1 MTPCRRNRFHSNS
14 NQIFDFYPAKCNFD
28 FNSKQILDSIVH
40 MLPQS
45 ERTAI
50 LNANV
55 IDLQWII
62 ERNSSV
68 WSIGYIEETVK
79 SSTMGQGVQTT
90 PNNGPQFDPWSAC
103 LFGFMERNRVVQK
116 CPMVVA
122 QAWPL
127 CYQRVQSLY
136 TVIDPT

>member
-1 MTPCRRNRFHSNS
+1 
-14 NQIFDFYPAKCNFD
+14 
-28 FNSKQILDSIVH
+28 

-68 WSIGYIEETVK
+68 WSIGYVEESLK
-79 SSTMGQGVQTT
+79 SSTVGQGFSQMPVNYSQL
-90 PNNGPQFDPWSAC
+90 FDPWSAC
-103 LFGFMERNRVVQK
+103 LFGFMERNRVLQQ
-116 CPMVVA
+116 CPTVVT
-122 QAWPL
+122 QSWPL

-136 TVIDPT
+136 AIIDPT

>member
-1 MTPCRRNRFHSNS
+1 
-14 NQIFDFYPAKCNFD
+14 
-28 FNSKQILDSIVH
+28 

-62 ERNSSV
+62 ERNSNIWSV
-68 WSIGYIEETVK
+68 GYIEDSVK
-79 SSTMGQGVQTT
+79 TSATTQSSNQLAS
-90 PNNGPQFDPWSAC
+90 NNNNNSTNGQFDPWAMC
-103 LFGFMERNRVVQK
+103 LFGFMERSNIMQQ
-116 CPMVVA
+116 CPIAVA

-127 CYQRVQSLY
+127 CYQRIQSLY
-136 TVIDPT
+136 TIIDPT

>member
-1 MTPCRRNRFHSNS
+1 
-14 NQIFDFYPAKCNFD
+14 
-28 FNSKQILDSIVH
+28 

-50 LNANV
+50 LNANL

-62 ERNSSV
+62 ERNSSI
-68 WSIGYIEETVK
+68 WSVGYIEE
-79 SSTMGQGVQTT
+79 SSMKATAMTQAQTQAPSNVNGQ
-90 PNNGPQFDPWSAC
+90 QFDPWAAC
-103 LFGFMERNRVVQK
+103 LFGFMERNNVIQQ
-116 CPMVVA
+116 CPGVIT

-127 CYQRVQSLY
+127 CYQRVHSLY

>member
-1 MTPCRRNRFHSNS
+1 M
-14 NQIFDFYPAKCNFD
+14 
-28 FNSKQILDSIVH
+28 VH

-68 WSIGYIEETVK
+68 WSIGYVEESMK
-79 SSTMGQGVQTT
+79 SSAVGQGMSQ
-90 PNNGPQFDPWSAC
+90 PLNSGPQFDPWSAC
-103 LFGFMERNRVVQK
+103 LFGFMERSNVIQQCPTVVL
-116 CPMVVA
+116 

-127 CYQRVQSLY
+127 SVQRVQSLY

>member
-1 MTPCRRNRFHSNS
+1 
-14 NQIFDFYPAKCNFD
+14 
-28 FNSKQILDSIVH
+28 

-68 WSIGYIEETVK
+68 WSIGFVEESIKSTTV
-79 SSTMGQGVQTT
+79 GQGLLQA
-90 PNNGPQFDPWSAC
+90 PFNNGPQFDPWSAC
-103 LFGFMERNRVVQK
+103 LFGFMERNRVIQQ
-116 CPMVVA
+116 CPTVVA

>member
-1 MTPCRRNRFHSNS
+1 
-14 NQIFDFYPAKCNFD
+14 
-28 FNSKQILDSIVH
+28 

-68 WSIGYIEETVK
+68 WSIGYVEESFK
-79 SSTMGQGVQTT
+79 SSNVGQGSTLPQSSSVPTT
-90 PNNGPQFDPWSAC
+90 FDPWSAC
-103 LFGFMERNRVVQK
+103 LFGFMERNRVAQQ
-116 CPMVVA
+116 CPTAVG

-127 CYQRVQSLY
+127 CYQRVLSLY
-136 TVIDPT
+136 TIIDPT

>member
-1 MTPCRRNRFHSNS
+1 ME
-14 NQIFDFYPAKCNFD
+14 KCM
-28 FNSKQILDSIVH
+28 H

-50 LNANV
+50 LNANF

-62 ERNSSV
+62 DRNSAIWSV
-68 WSIGYIEETVK
+68 GFVEETIKVP
-79 SSTMGQGVQTT
+79 TMAQCMSQTT
-90 PNNGPQFDPWSAC
+90 ANNGQQFDPWAAC
-103 LFGFMERNRVVQK
+103 LFGFMERTNVIQK
-116 CPMVVA
+116 CTSVVV

-136 TVIDPT
+136 AIIDPT

>member
-1 MTPCRRNRFHSNS
+1 
-14 NQIFDFYPAKCNFD
+14 
-28 FNSKQILDSIVH
+28 

-50 LNANV
+50 LNANL

-68 WSIGYIEETVK
+68 WSVGYVEE
-79 SSTMGQGVQTT
+79 SSIKTTAMTQAQAQTLSGINGQ
-90 PNNGPQFDPWSAC
+90 QFDPWAAC
-103 LFGFMERNRVVQK
+103 LFGFMERNNVIQQ
-116 CPMVVA
+116 CPGVIT

-127 CYQRVQSLY
+127 CYQRVHSLY

>member
-1 MTPCRRNRFHSNS
+1 M
-14 NQIFDFYPAKCNFD
+14 
-28 FNSKQILDSIVH
+28 H

-50 LNANV
+50 LNANA

-62 ERNSSV
+62 ERNSSI
-68 WSIGYIEETVK
+68 WSIGFVEESMK
-79 SSTMGQGVQTT
+79 SSGVGQGMTQ
-90 PNNGPQFDPWSAC
+90 PPSNGPQFDPWAAC
-103 LFGFMERNRVVQK
+103 LFGFMERNRVSQH
-116 CPMVVA
+116 CPTVVT

-136 TVIDPT
+136 TIIDPT

>member
-1 MTPCRRNRFHSNS
+1 
-14 NQIFDFYPAKCNFD
+14 
-28 FNSKQILDSIVH
+28 

-50 LNANV
+50 LNANL

-68 WSIGYIEETVK
+68 WSVGYVEESSVK
-79 SSTMGQGVQTT
+79 TTTMAQAQMQPPSGINGQ
-90 PNNGPQFDPWSAC
+90 QFDPWAAC
-103 LFGFMERNRVVQK
+103 LFGFMERSNVIQQ
-116 CPMVVA
+116 CPGVMT

-127 CYQRVQSLY
+127 CYQRVHSLY

>member
-1 MTPCRRNRFHSNS
+1 
-14 NQIFDFYPAKCNFD
+14 
-28 FNSKQILDSIVH
+28 

-68 WSIGYIEETVK
+68 WSVGFIEESIK
-79 SSTMGQGVQTT
+79 SAGQGVVSTNPQIV
-90 PNNGPQFDPWSAC
+90 NQFDPWSAC
-103 LFGFMERNRVVQK
+103 LFGFMERNNIIQQCPIVVT
-116 CPMVVA
+116 
-122 QAWPL
+122 QAWPF

-136 TVIDPT
+136 TIIDPT

>member
-1 MTPCRRNRFHSNS
+1 M
-14 NQIFDFYPAKCNFD
+14 
-28 FNSKQILDSIVH
+28 DSFLH

-50 LNANV
+50 LNANL

-62 ERNSSV
+62 ERNSSI
-68 WSIGYIEETVK
+68 WSVGYVEESSSVK
-79 SSTMGQGVQTT
+79 TAVTNQAQSQTPLGINGQ
-90 PNNGPQFDPWSAC
+90 QFDPWAAC
-103 LFGFMERNRVVQK
+103 LFGFMERNNVIKQ
-116 CPMVVA
+116 CPGVIT

-127 CYQRVQSLY
+127 CYQRVHSLY

>member
-1 MTPCRRNRFHSNS
+1 
-14 NQIFDFYPAKCNFD
+14 
-28 FNSKQILDSIVH
+28 

-68 WSIGYIEETVK
+68 WSIGYVEESIK
-79 SSTMGQGVQTT
+79 SSTIGQGMSQT
-90 PNNGPQFDPWSAC
+90 PQNNGPLLGFDPWSAC
-103 LFGFMERNRVVQK
+103 LFGFMERNRVVQQ
-116 CPMVVA
+116 CPTVVA

-127 CYQRVQSLY
+127 CYQRVHSLY
-136 TVIDPT
+136 AIIDPT

>member
-1 MTPCRRNRFHSNS
+1 
-14 NQIFDFYPAKCNFD
+14 
-28 FNSKQILDSIVH
+28 

-68 WSIGYIEETVK
+68 WSIGYVEETLK
-79 SSTMGQGVQTT
+79 SSTLGQGLLQAL
-90 PNNGPQFDPWSAC
+90 PGNGPQFDPWSAC
-103 LFGFMERNRVVQK
+103 LFGFMERNRVIQK
-116 CPMVVA
+116 CPTVVV

-127 CYQRVQSLY
+127 CHQRVQSLY

>member
-1 MTPCRRNRFHSNS
+1 M
-14 NQIFDFYPAKCNFD
+14 
-28 FNSKQILDSIVH
+28 H

-50 LNANV
+50 LNANI

-68 WSIGYIEETVK
+68 WSIGFVEESVK
-79 SSTMGQGVQTT
+79 PSAGQGVSQ
-90 PNNGPQFDPWSAC
+90 PQSSPLQFDPWSAC
-103 LFGFMERNRVVQK
+103 LFGFMERNRVARQ
-116 CPMVVA
+116 CPTAVA

>member
-1 MTPCRRNRFHSNS
+1 MH
-14 NQIFDFYPAKCNFD
+14 
-28 FNSKQILDSIVH
+28 V
-40 MLPQS
+40 LPQS

-62 ERNSSV
+62 ERNSSI
-68 WSIGYIEETVK
+68 WSIGYIEESIK
-79 SSTMGQGVQTT
+79 MNAMQNSSQT
-90 PNNGPQFDPWSAC
+90 PSNNNGQFDPWAAC
-103 LFGFMERNRVVQK
+103 LFGLMERNNNVIQQ
-116 CPMVVA
+116 CPTVIA

-127 CYQRVQSLY
+127 CYQRVHSLY

>member
-1 MTPCRRNRFHSNS
+1 MH
-14 NQIFDFYPAKCNFD
+14 
-28 FNSKQILDSIVH
+28 L
-40 MLPQS
+40 LPQS

-50 LNANV
+50 LNAIT

-68 WSIGYIEETVK
+68 WSIGYIEESLKATALIQN
-79 SSTMGQGVQTT
+79 SSQT
-90 PNNGPQFDPWSAC
+90 PSNNGQQFDPWAAC
-103 LFGFMERNRVVQK
+103 LFGFMERNNVIRHCPAVVT
-116 CPMVVA
+116 

>member
-1 MTPCRRNRFHSNS
+1 
-14 NQIFDFYPAKCNFD
+14 
-28 FNSKQILDSIVH
+28 

-62 ERNSSV
+62 DRNSSI
-68 WSIGYIEETVK
+68 WSIGYVEESLK
-79 SSTMGQGVQTT
+79 STTLGQSQI
-90 PNNGPQFDPWSAC
+90 PANNALQFDPWSAC
-103 LFGFMERNRVVQK
+103 LFGFMEKHRVIQQ
-116 CPMVVA
+116 CPAVVA

>member
-1 MTPCRRNRFHSNS
+1 
-14 NQIFDFYPAKCNFD
+14 
-28 FNSKQILDSIVH
+28 

-62 ERNSSV
+62 DRNSSV
-68 WSIGYIEETVK
+68 WSIGYVEESIK
-79 SSTMGQGVQTT
+79 SSTIGQGLTQT
-90 PNNGPQFDPWSAC
+90 PLINGTQFDPWSAC
-103 LFGFMERNRVVQK
+103 LFGFMQRNRVNQQCPTVVQ
-116 CPMVVA
+116 

-127 CYQRVQSLY
+127 CHQRVHSLY
-136 TVIDPT
+136 AIIDPT

>member
-1 MTPCRRNRFHSNS
+1 
-14 NQIFDFYPAKCNFD
+14 
-28 FNSKQILDSIVH
+28 

-62 ERNSSV
+62 ERNSSI
-68 WSIGYIEETVK
+68 WSTGYVEESVK
-79 SSTMGQGVQTT
+79 SSTVGQGLTQVPQ
-90 PNNGPQFDPWSAC
+90 NSNGTQFGLFDPWAAC
-103 LFGFMERNRVVQK
+103 LFGFMERNRVIQQ
-116 CPMVVA
+116 CPTVVS

-136 TVIDPT
+136 TIIDPT